1 MKQPVFGDIL
11 RAARNASG
19 LSQEK
24 LAARAGVSTS
34 NLAEIET
41 GKINPTFRTMKL
53 LAIGMG
59 AELVIGFKVSARR
72 GIRHR

>member
-19 LSQEK
+19 LSQQK
-24 LAARAGVSTS
+24 LADRAGVSTS

-41 GKINPTFRTMKL
+41 GKINPTFRTMKI
-53 LAIGMG
+53 LAAGMD
-59 AELVIGFKVSARR
+59 AELVIRFKVS
-72 GIRHR
+72 GEDS